1 MAAFAYDFVI
11 GTVVN
16 PAGLILAKTI
26 PASRLTA
33 FSEAGFGA
41 SPSWHGFAID
51 QVGIAFNDDI
61 GVVGDHRILADHD
74 ALRTLGDGVAWVPG
88 SFYDQQTQPVPS
100 CSRGTLRRIE
110 DRLAA
115 TGLTARIGHE
125 IEFYL
130 VGPDGAQLPAAL
142 WAQYG
147 LAGVL
152 EHETFIRDV
161 TASAGLAGIGIEQFH
176 PEYGPNQFELSLAP
190 QSPVAAAD
198 QLVLTKLVLG
208 RTARKY
214 GMRVSFSPVPFAGM
228 VGSGAHQHF
237 SLSDDSGSL
246 FEGGD
251 GPSGMTRR
259 GRHVVAGLVD
269 GLPEAQAILCGSVVS
284 GLRMKPGH
292 WAGAYTCWGT
302 ENREAAIR
310 FLPAGPG
317 KPHGANVEVKVIDP
331 SANPYFASAAVLA
344 LALDGLDRESALPP
358 ETTVDPA
365 TLTAEERAA
374 AGTVLLPSDQG
385 SALDALDGSTRLRAA
400 LGDQAVDAILTVRR
414 YENDNFG
421 DLAPEALTDRFR
433 MAWSV

>member
-1 MAAFAYDFVI
+1 
-11 GTVVN
+11 
-16 PAGLILAKTI
+16 
-26 PASRLTA
+26 
-33 FSEAGFGA
+33 
-41 SPSWHGFAID
+41 
-51 QVGIAFNDDI
+51 
-61 GVVGDHRILADHD
+61 
-74 ALRTLGDGVAWVPG
+74 
-88 SFYDQQTQPVPS
+88 
-100 CSRGTLRRIE
+100 
-110 DRLAA
+110 
-115 TGLTARIGHE
+115 
-125 IEFYL
+125 
-130 VGPDGAQLPAAL
+130 
-142 WAQYG
+142 
-147 LAGVL
+147 
-152 EHETFIRDV
+152 
-161 TASAGLAGIGIEQFH
+161 
-176 PEYGPNQFELSLAP
+176 
-190 QSPVAAAD
+190 VAAAD

-214 GMRVSFSPVPFAGM
+214 GLRVSFSPVPFAGT

-331 SANPYFASAAVLA
+331 SANPYFASAAILA
-344 LALDGLDRESALPP
+344 LALDGLDRELALPP

-374 AGTVLLPSDQG
+374 AGTALLPSDQG
-385 SALDALDGSTRLRAA
+385 SALAALDGSTRLRAA
-400 LGDQAVDAILTVRR
+400 LGDQAVDAILAVRR